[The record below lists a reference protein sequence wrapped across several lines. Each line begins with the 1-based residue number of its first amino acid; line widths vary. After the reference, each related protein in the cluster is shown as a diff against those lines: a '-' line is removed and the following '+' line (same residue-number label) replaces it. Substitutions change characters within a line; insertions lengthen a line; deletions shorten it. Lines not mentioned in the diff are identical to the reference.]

1 MHELGFVHGTSAG
14 EHHMYWVNSNGTT
27 NKVPNG
33 EFFTL
38 DEIAQQKKPYL
49 PTKSGPAR
57 KVSENEMGIYEI
69 YR

>member
-1 MHELGFVHGTSAG
+1 MHELGFVHGRSAG
-14 EHHMYWVNSNGTT
+14 EHHMYWVDPNGTAI
-27 NKVPNG
+27 KVPNG

-38 DEIAQQKKPYL
+38 EEIAQQNNPYL

-57 KVSENEMGIYEI
+57 KVSENEMRIYEI